1 MILCIHVLNGRLFN
15 DIQGEFTCFVNNG
28 ASVVGYMIAS
38 TNLFPYFSDF
48 GVSDILFSIHCPVYC
63 TLKLERHCVQSD
75 SVPGEK
81 LKSWEKIKWNE
92 SMKGDFLERFR
103 NIFNNFGIT
112 FENSGTSAIDKL
124 SAFIRMFQDEAVNM
138 KCKNR
143 TRNFANK
150 QSPWW
155 NSDCDQAK
163 KVKYQALRTFR
174 QTNSLVDLDVYF
186 TARNRFKAITR
197 NCENEYQKQN
207 RHRLVEARNNPK
219 KFWNT
224 LKQEAEKTFS
234 VNSCTIFGTDWF
246 NYKGLLT
253 SQTAE
258 ADDSPILDNIR
269 QENLCDMLNLPIS
282 GQEIRESV
290 SEVT

>member
-1 MILCIHVLNGRLFN
+1 M
-15 DIQGEFTCFVNNG
+15 
-28 ASVVGYMIAS
+28 AS

-48 GVSDILFSIHCPVYC
+48 GVSDNLFSIHCPVYC
-63 TLKLERHCVQSD
+63 PLKLESHCVQSD
-75 SVPGEK
+75 SVTGEK

-103 NIFNNFGIT
+103 NIFNNFRIT
-112 FENSGTSAIDKL
+112 FENSSTSAVDKL
-124 SAFIRMFQDEAVNM
+124 SASVRMFQDAAVNM

-143 TRNFANK
+143 IFANK

-163 KVKYQALRTFR
+163 IVKYQALRTFR
-174 QTNSLVDLDVYF
+174 QTNSLVDLDIYF

-197 NCENEYQKQN
+197 NCKNEYQNQN
-207 RHRLVEARNNPK
+207 RHRLVEARKNTK

-224 LKQEAEKTFS
+224 LKQEAEKKSS
-234 VNSCTIFGTDWF
+234 VNSCNISGTDWF
-246 NYKGLLT
+246 NYLKGLLT

-258 ADDSPILDNIR
+258 ADDPPILDNNSR
-269 QENLCDMLNLPIS
+269 
-282 GQEIRESV
+282 
-290 SEVT
+290 